1 MSPEDLGQPNQ
12 NQSPNQ
18 QNDQNQSHNSQ
29 PATRVRSDSETKFRS
44 TRAEKRMGRLFK
56 PPSSNSTST
65 STNSNSAN
73 NESSSSNS
81 TQNSKNTNTQQS
93 DNTATTSE
101 SDNLVSGSN
110 TNTNTQSQP
119 STAISSPPSSLNST
133 APLTPGPQERTSST
147 NGKSNNT
154 SNNQSVNGN
163 SLDTIQKQN
172 QTAFIKSPLG
182 TPAPLISQDVED
194 LKNQVSKNIRNNTSF
209 ANMSSPAI
217 QHSPKQ
223 PLTHPPSQP
232 PPPQPKKPVDSS
244 TFPFPDQQQQQQQQ
258 QQPNLSV
265 VSASSMSSPL
275 NTVQSTQQIRKGPA
289 QTLESSLSFASNN
302 SSTVNMNSQDNSS
315 NSSSATTITN
325 SIANGNSP
333 IVSNGQ
339 ISNNTSLNTLTSSNS
354 LVRHRK
360 SVRTQGPAGLP
371 ASATSVTTPIH
382 SHTAI
387 SNPSKQISSS
397 SLNFESILKI
407 TRKVKFIDIELKR
420 ILENLG
426 SNSLPN
432 TNSFQSLC
440 ELLSILERKFN
451 EDDKENITIDNSMK
465 SNLLET
471 LHICLNNLKKLI
483 DSLFINPANY
493 LSNY

>member
-1 MSPEDLGQPNQ
+1 
-12 NQSPNQ
+12 
-18 QNDQNQSHNSQ
+18 
-29 PATRVRSDSETKFRS
+29 
-44 TRAEKRMGRLFK
+44 
-56 PPSSNSTST
+56 
-65 STNSNSAN
+65 
-73 NESSSSNS
+73 
-81 TQNSKNTNTQQS
+81 
-93 DNTATTSE
+93 
-101 SDNLVSGSN
+101 
-110 TNTNTQSQP
+110 
-119 STAISSPPSSLNST
+119 
-133 APLTPGPQERTSST
+133 
-147 NGKSNNT
+147 
-154 SNNQSVNGN
+154 
-163 SLDTIQKQN
+163 
-172 QTAFIKSPLG
+172 
-182 TPAPLISQDVED
+182 
-194 LKNQVSKNIRNNTSF
+194 
-209 ANMSSPAI
+209 MSSPAI

-483 DSLFINPANY
+483 DSLFINPANVPKEKIRLSY
-493 LSNY
+493 FSLFSLFIDLMSICQIIDPSITTQQSNHSIQLSNSVKPFAQISSQMTMPLSRSQSQVQLNTTTPGRVRSQTIKINRTPTISNNSSSNTVAPMRQPSISGNMRQPLRIDTNNISTFSRQDSELNSTTELFPATASVGDDERIYELIDYTIQAAHVKIQLI